1 MRTSHLIF
9 IALLVT
15 LWAATPSMA
24 DTWADAVASGA
35 NPVYD
40 LDTDSSK
47 WDLKV
52 WEAGNCN
59 YSYSLY
65 AYATGQIRGSAPA
78 GGSRAEAEADATVED
93 PAGTQ
98 TASVDVQIVGVFDSD
113 WDSNSV
119 QGSGTHD
126 AEANEVI
133 LDFDEFSR
141 AEALAGNPTIDARAR
156 AYTTTSGSVW

>member
-24 DTWADAVASGA
+24 DTSASAAASA
-35 NPVYD
+35 NPSYD
-40 LDTDSSK
+40 VDGDGSFWEL
-47 WDLKV
+47 WV
-52 WEAGNCN
+52 WEAGNYN

-141 AEALAGNPTIDARAR
+141 AEALAGNPTIDARAD
-156 AYTTTSGSVW
+156 AHTTTSGSVW

>member
-24 DTWADAVASGA
+24 DTSADAAASA

-40 LDTDSSK
+40 LDTDGAY
-47 WDLKV
+47 WELWV
-52 WEAGNCN
+52 WEAGNCS

-65 AYATGQIRGSAPA
+65 AYGAGQIRGSVSAS
-78 GGSRAEAEADATVED
+78 GSRTHATASAMVED

-98 TASVDVQIVGVFDSD
+98 IASVDVQVVGVFDSD
-113 WDSNSV
+113 SDSDSV
-119 QGSGTHD
+119 QGSGTHY
-126 AEANEVI
+126 AQGQEVI
-133 LDFDEFSR
+133 LDFDEYSR
-141 AEALAGNPTIDARAR
+141 AEAVAGNPTIDARAR
-156 AYTTTSGSVW
+156 AYTTASGSVW

>member
-35 NPVYD
+35 NPPYD
-40 LDTDSSK
+40 LDTDGDD
-47 WDLKV
+47 WEILV
-52 WEAGNCN
+52 WEAGNYS

-65 AYATGQIRGSAPA
+65 AYATGQIRGTAPA
-78 GGSRAEAEADATVED
+78 SGSSACAQATATVEH
-93 PAGTQ
+93 PTGTE
-98 TASVDVQIVGVFDSD
+98 TASVAVDIEDVFDSV
-113 WDSNSV
+113 WDDDSV
-119 QGSGTHD
+119 QNSGTHY
-126 AEANEVI
+126 AQGQEVI
-133 LDFDEFSR
+133 LDFDEYSR
-141 AEALAGNPTIDARAR
+141 AEAAAGNSTIDARAR